1 MTQTATLD
9 APVVYPPPV
18 YEITEEDKRRQKR
31 IEAAWTAYNGNLAP
45 PLDKTP
51 EGLDP
56 NVMSNRC
63 VGVVDGGVNFLFGK
77 EIEIS
82 AEEGA
87 PSGAQKQLDTAWGRK
102 EKRIPLLQKLAMSGA
117 LAGSAFLRTVPDN
130 KGNVRLVV
138 VDPSTVHVQTAPQD
152 CETVLLWCIEYCTHE
167 TVSGKPERVY
177 YREEIARID
186 PDGNALQDMPDS
198 DDTWSIQHWTRTGE
212 KADWVAAGA
221 PIPWNYPFAPIFG
234 CQNLPN
240 PNDYWGRPD
249 ITPDIIAMNE
259 SLNLTQSC
267 INLVQVLYGQPVL
280 YANGVGSQVIDMH
293 PGHIIGLE
301 TPDGKITAVNIPSD
315 TQYALAFADSIRSD
329 IDEQSAVPGVAMGR
343 ISAMPR
349 GALSGVAIELFF
361 QPLVQKTETKRCLYG
376 ELLIDASQAVMT
388 LAGMDGAN
396 VNIAIAWQNPLPKD
410 DLQSIQSS
418 ILLKEVGVSNTTIQ
432 RNLGF
437 DPEEELALS
446 QSEDEQQLIAATRGQ
461 GLPPAQQGVA
471 PFPGQPPAVVPGQ
484 PQPSAPQPQYLGM
497 ANSGQGGQQ

>member
-1 MTQTATLD
+1 MTQTPTLTE
-9 APVVYPPPV
+9 PIVYAPPV
-18 YEITEEDKRRQKR
+18 YEITEEDKRRQVR
-31 IEAAWTAYNGNLAP
+31 IARAWDAYNGNLAP

-82 AEEGA
+82 AEEGSPA
-87 PSGAQKQLDTAWGRK
+87 SAQAQLDTTWGRK
-102 EKRIPLLQKLAMSGA
+102 EKRIPLLQKIAMNGA
-117 LAGSAFLRTVPDN
+117 MAGSPFVRIVPN
-130 KGNVRLVV
+130 KKGSVRLVAL
-138 VDPSTVHVQTAPQD
+138 DPATVCVQTAPQD
-152 CETVLLWCIEYCTHE
+152 CETVLLWCIEYCTHQ
-167 TVSGKPERVY
+167 TINGKPERVY

-186 PDGNALQDMPDS
+186 PDGNALQDMPDD
-198 DDTWSIQHWTRTGE
+198 DDTWSIQHWTRVGE
-212 KADWVAAGA
+212 KAEWEAAGA
-221 PIPWNYPFAPIFG
+221 PIIWDYPFAPIFG

-249 ITPDIIAMNE
+249 ITDDIIGMNE

-280 YANGVGSQVIDMH
+280 YANGVGSQVIDLH

-301 TPDGKITAVNIPSD
+301 TPDGKISAVTIPSD
-315 TQYALAFADSIRSD
+315 TANALAFADSIRSD

-361 QPLVQKTETKRCLYG
+361 QPLLQKTETKRCLYG
-376 ELLIDASQAVMT
+376 ELIIDVSKAVMT
-388 LAGMDGAN
+388 LAKMDGE
-396 VNIAIAWQNPLPKD
+396 NIDITIAWQNPLPKD
-410 DLQSIQSS
+410 DLQSIQAS
-418 ILLKEVGVSNTTIQ
+418 ILLKEIGVSNTTIQ
-432 RNLGF
+432 RNEGF
-437 DPEEELALS
+437 DPEEELRLS
-446 QSEDEQQLIAATRGQ
+446 QSEDEQQLIASTRGQ

-484 PQPSAPQPQYLGM
+484 PQPAQQPQYLGM